1 MSRWCWMNYASG
13 PKSIAGHSFRPA
25 KTSSNI
31 PENMAANAPA
41 AVGNSTA
48 SRRQWWQFSLLNLL
62 LVAVIVCVIA
72 AYYGS
77 RQELEQAKRETAN
90 QKLEIKELRDQIGV
104 LDVSDESKIYLRVR
118 KIPDDLDPFHWRWR
132 VHLPKL
138 PAGSYWQFEYRVGK
152 VESKG
157 FDVQSGGGGGARLEG
172 QFDLDATF
180 ERHLDGSAW
189 LSLRAQGT
197 GRGFGTNLRLSE
209 EDAQS
214 LRRLGDRSA
223 QVAGGK
229 LVAASA
235 DERLELLR
243 IVSTDKPGEQ
253 TGLLISLEKQTPTD
267 KATRKKN

>member
-1 MSRWCWMNYASG
+1 MSYASG

-41 AVGNSTA
+41 AVANSTV
-48 SRRQWWQFSLLNLL
+48 SRRRWWQFSLLNLL
-62 LVAVIVCVIA
+62 LVAVIVCVTA

-77 RQELEQAKRETAN
+77 RQELEQAKREVAST
-90 QKLEIKELRDQIGV
+90 QQEIKELRDQIGI
-104 LDVSDESKIYLRVR
+104 LDVSDESKIYLRAR
-118 KIPDDLDPFHWRWR
+118 KSLFDQDPFHWRWR

-138 PAGSYWQFEYRVGK
+138 PAGLNWHFDYRVGK

-157 FDVQSGGGGGARLEG
+157 FDVRGGGGGGSNLEG

-189 LSLRAQGT
+189 LSVRAHGT
-197 GRGFGTNLRLSE
+197 RRGFETNVRVSE

-214 LRRLGDRSA
+214 LQRLGDRGA
-223 QVAGGK
+223 KVAGRK
-229 LVAASA
+229 LVVASA

-243 IVSTDKPGEQ
+243 IVSTEKPGEQ
-253 TGLLISLEKQTPTD
+253 SGLLIFLERHMPPD
-267 KATRKKN
+267 KSNGKKD

>member
-1 MSRWCWMNYASG
+1 
-13 PKSIAGHSFRPA
+13 
-25 KTSSNI
+25 
-31 PENMAANAPA
+31 MAANAPA
-41 AVGNSTA
+41 AVANSTA

-62 LVAVIVCVIA
+62 LVAVIVCVTA

-77 RQELEQAKRETAN
+77 RQELEQAKRETAS

-104 LDVSDESKIYLRVR
+104 LDISDESKIYLRAR

-138 PAGSYWQFEYRVGK
+138 PAGSYWQFECLVGK

-157 FDVQSGGGGGARLEG
+157 FDVPTKGAGGARQDG

-180 ERHLDGSAW
+180 QRHLDGSAW

-197 GRGFGTNLRLSE
+197 GGGFGTNIRLSE

-214 LRRLGDRSA
+214 LRRLGDRGA
-223 QVAGGK
+223 KVAGGK
-229 LVAASA
+229 LVVASA

-253 TGLLISLEKQTPTD
+253 TGLLILLEKQTPSD
-267 KATRKKN
+267 KSTGNRN